1 MLNDYVHVFK
11 IGLMTSV
18 RRPMLPGYDVLR
30 GEEMDASRQN
40 VTNARRTFRSALARR
55 CSRNLPHSIPVAF
68 LVTSFEISRGVVCF
82 GDSLLF
88 LACPS
93 WQGFWEND
101 GRMFDVRLLSRG
113 SAWGFTTERRLESL
127 VCSFCLVRNL
137 HRRPSPRRRYVPF

>member
-40 VTNARRTFRSALARR
+40 VANARRTVRSALAGRR
-55 CSRNLPHSIPVAF
+55 SRDLPHSVPVAF
-68 LVTSFEISRGVVCF
+68 LRAASELQVRRGVVRF
-82 GDSLLF
+82 GYGLLF

-93 WQGFWEND
+93 WQGCWEDD
-101 GRMFDVRLLSRG
+101 GWMFAAVRKLSRRFRR
-113 SAWGFTTERRLESL
+113 SAR
-127 VCSFCLVRNL
+127 
-137 HRRPSPRRRYVPF
+137 SPAL